1 MAFNKFTRRLNGNMY
16 ALLFCAVNTLPPFLG
31 SISFLSNLEQK
42 QTESGSTFCDGCINA
57 FSSMNQ
63 ASTALLISF
72 GMKTK
77 EQNLSNPKSHTINP
91 DVDNVKENA

>member
-1 MAFNKFTRRLNGNMY
+1 
-16 ALLFCAVNTLPPFLG
+16 
-31 SISFLSNLEQK
+31 
-42 QTESGSTFCDGCINA
+42 
-57 FSSMNQ
+57 MNQ

>member
-1 MAFNKFTRRLNGNMY
+1 MLCY
-16 ALLFCAVNTLPPFLG
+16 SAVNTLSPFLG
-31 SISFLSNLEQK
+31 SISFLSNLEHK
-42 QTESGSTFCDGCINA
+42 QTEGGSTFCDGCINA